1 MSNVRPRNSV
11 NAMQSPHH
19 RPSEVD
25 TSARTSFRVIGAIIS
40 LGCVAIFV
48 SQATRLFPLDTMPVG
63 SCRETTA
70 RSQAFCEV
78 GTWMLS
84 LFPESMRGPALGLAS
99 LGMAAGMLLITWLL
113 VKPMLATS
121 PQAEQDAGSGE

>member
-1 MSNVRPRNSV
+1 MF
-11 NAMQSPHH
+11 A
-19 RPSEVD
+19 
-25 TSARTSFRVIGAIIS
+25 
-40 LGCVAIFV
+40 
-48 SQATRLFPLDTMPVG
+48 SQAARLFPLDTMPIG

-84 LFPESMRGPALGLAS
+84 LFPESMRGPAVGLAS

-113 VKPMLATS
+113 VKPLFATS
-121 PQAEQDAGSGE
+121 PQAGQDAGSGK